1 MISYRPVLVLAASVV
16 ATVACGESNPGD
28 VTATGGTTG
37 SGGAAAT
44 GGGSSSG
51 GVASTGGGV
60 GSGGLPQGTGGG
72 GPGTGGAPAT
82 GGGGPGTGGAPGTGG
97 TTPAGEDGPCDIY
110 NAAGN
115 ECVAAYSTVRRLL
128 STYTGPLYQV
138 RSGSSEYNIGGNVV
152 TNPQQAIAP
161 KNGTTIPYTTSPQA
175 GTLVDIPQ
183 TADGFADGAAQVAAC
198 TGTTCTIAK
207 IYDQSGRGN
216 DLTVAKG
223 GRPDGGDWAAMDDF
237 ESIADAGPITVGG
250 RNVYSL
256 YMEARQGYRQTAA
269 GDGMAVGDEAQG
281 MYMLADGTRAG
292 SACCWDFGNVT
303 PDPTAYAEMNT
314 LLFGIAYWGR
324 GAGNGPWYGADFEA
338 GVWMG
343 GSEPGDPG
351 WGGLNDAANAPANN
365 ENPALKVKHALG
377 FLKSGPNPEKYALRM
392 ADIATA
398 TEVHTA
404 YAGNYPSTKHLDSKG
419 AVVIGVGGD
428 NSNNSWGTFYEGAI
442 VLGYPEDAT
451 EQAVLLNIK
460 AVGYTP

>member
-1 MISYRPVLVLAASVV
+1 MISYRPVLVLAACVV
-16 ATVACGESNPGD
+16 ATAACGETPPVNPGG
-28 VTATGGTTG
+28 TGGSLG
-37 SGGAAAT
+37 SGGAAA
-44 GGGSSSG
+44 GGSGSG
-51 GVASTGGGV
+51 GVAS
-60 GSGGLPQGTGGG
+60 
-72 GPGTGGAPAT
+72 GTGGAVSTTGGANGTGGAGPAT
-82 GGGGPGTGGAPGTGG
+82 GGGNGTGGAGPATGGMTGTGG
-97 TTPAGEDGPCDIY
+97 TTPAGEEGPCDIY

-152 TNPQQAIAP
+152 TNPGQAIAP

-175 GTLVDIPQ
+175 GVLHDIPQ
-183 TADGFADGAAQVAAC
+183 TADGFADAAVQNAAC
-198 TGTTCTIAK
+198 AGTVCTIAK
-207 IYDQSGRGN
+207 MYDQSGHGN

-237 ESIADAGPITVGG
+237 ETIADAGPITVGG

-256 YMEARQGYRQTAA
+256 FMEARQGYRQTAA

-292 SACCWDFGNVT
+292 TTCCWDFGNVT

-343 GSEPGDPG
+343 GSNPGEDG
-351 WGGLNDAANAPANN
+351 WGGLDDADDADPN
-365 ENPALKVKHALG
+365 ENNPALKVKHALG
-377 FLKSGPNPEKYALRM
+377 FLKSGPDPEKYALRM

-404 YAGNYPSTKHLDSKG
+404 YAGLYPSTKHLDSKG

-428 NSNNSWGTFYEGAI
+428 NSNNSWGTFYEGA
-442 VLGYPEDAT
+442 VVKGYPEDAT
-451 EQAVLLNIK
+451 EQAVLVNIK